1 MKAWSTNLRI
11 KATFLSQQGSFN
23 HLNPFAKRMG
33 GATWALEVKKA
44 KPRRTKSS
52 QRRDVEQIHHEHC

>member
-1 MKAWSTNLRI
+1 MKAWNTNLRI

-33 GATWALEVKKA
+33 RVTWALDVKKDQ
-44 KPRRTKSS
+44 TSS
-52 QRRDVEQIHHEHC
+52 NKEQSKKIC